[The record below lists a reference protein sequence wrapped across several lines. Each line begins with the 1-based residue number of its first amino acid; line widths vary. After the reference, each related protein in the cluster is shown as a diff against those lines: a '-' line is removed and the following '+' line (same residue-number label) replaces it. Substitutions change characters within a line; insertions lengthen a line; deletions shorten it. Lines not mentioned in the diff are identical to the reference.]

1 MHNTATSRRLQ
12 HSRVRRHAKRIH
24 SYDFF
29 NVLTGPALLE
39 LIDQQLPPHRERLF
53 GPIETLSLFMAQS
66 LNPDASCQAAVN
78 RHAVERLANGLP
90 ACSTATGAYCK
101 ARQRLPLP
109 LIQSLVRQTGTLIAM
124 RAQPAGRWQGR
135 PLKLLDGT
143 TVVMPDTPDN
153 QARFPQQGTQK
164 PGLGFPIS
172 RVGALVCLSTGTVLD
187 TAMRPYRSSEHALL
201 QDLLGSLVAG
211 DVLIADR
218 YYCSYVILALL
229 RARGVD
235 AVFQQHQRRL
245 VDFRKGKQLGVR
257 DHLVVWEKPKIC
269 PKWISRQQFDAL
281 PPTQIVREVQV
292 KSKVLVST
300 LLSPV
305 QAHKQVLGDLY
316 QQRWNIELDLR
327 NLKTTLGL
335 DMLRCQ
341 TPQMNEKQWWIGLLA
356 YNLIRLMMLHSAS
369 LAELLPR
376 QLSFKHTVQLWL
388 AWNSWPS
395 KLQRRCGL
403 LFPLI
408 AQRRVAYRPG
418 RIEPRAVKRRPKTFP
433 LLMEPRDKARHR
445 VRLHGHPKKLK

>member
-1 MHNTATSRRLQ
+1 MHDNRAAHRYQRC
-12 HSRVRRHAKRIH
+12 RVRRHASRVH

-29 NVLTGPALLE
+29 NLLTGPGFLD

-53 GPIETLSLFMAQS
+53 GPIETLSLFMAQV

-90 ACSTATGAYCK
+90 ACSTSTGAYCK

-109 LIQSLVRQTGTLIAM
+109 LIQSLVRQTGVLIAT
-124 RAQPAGRWQGR
+124 RSPPTGRWQGR
-135 PLKLLDGT
+135 PVKLLDGT
-143 TVVMPDTPDN
+143 TVIMPDTPDN
-153 QARFPQQGTQK
+153 QARFPQQSTQK

-187 TAMRPYRSSEHALL
+187 SAMRPYRNSEHALL
-201 QDLLGSLVAG
+201 QDILGSLVAG

-235 AVFQQHQRRL
+235 VVFQQHQRRL
-245 VDFRKGKQLGVR
+245 VDFRTGQRLGAR

-292 KSKVLVST
+292 RSKVLVST

-305 QAHKQVLGDLY
+305 HAHKQALGDLY
-316 QQRWNIELDLR
+316 RQRWNVELDLR
-327 NLKTTLGL
+327 NIKATLGL
-335 DMLRCQ
+335 EMLRCQ
-341 TPQMNEKQWWIGLLA
+341 TPQMNEKHWWIGLLA
-356 YNLIRLMMLHSAS
+356 YNLIRLLMLHSAS

-388 AWNSWPS
+388 AWNQWLSGS
-395 KLQRRCGL
+395 KCHTNA

-408 AQRRVAYRPG
+408 AQNRVANRPG
-418 RIEPRAVKRRPKTFP
+418 RIEPRAIKRRSNSFP
-433 LLMEPRDKARHR
+433 LLTEPRHRAQER